1 MMRADRFTRAQI
13 LFLMLMLLAAPVY
26 SQALPQAS
34 YCATRA
40 DIAQTDTVPAVDKE
54 ALSQLSEICRSFY
67 TGQADVGPFTLYFTD
82 GMPAEGI
89 ITTGDRIAR
98 FRNGRPAPG
107 WEGRTMYFDND
118 GTAVTGLYETEG
130 RIYLFDDRGIM
141 TEGLSEYNGNTYY
154 STPQG
159 IGTGWVKTEEGE
171 EYFFPDGKRA
181 AGITQIDGVT
191 YVLSETG
198 QKLPAGI
205 CAVNGVKYAVGNQG
219 EMRTGFVESNSGT
232 VYAYPDGGI
241 AQGVSVIDG
250 KEYLFSQEG
259 ALIRNGWSEGKYAGS
274 DGEIMRSCVADGIVF
289 DPEGK
294 EMPNYGYGN
303 GGRLFIPDVGINVAL
318 QYDCTDW
325 NLNQSICDSQ
335 DTALFY
341 HACTYANDCIA
352 DHKHQGFAA
361 IAGCVPGET
370 MAYILRADGTVSS
383 YKCIGITEGTNDGN
397 TVTSDAG
404 IDILDHS
411 PYELQMYTCLEHWTH
426 VKITFWERV

>member
-274 DGEIMRSCVADGIVF
+274 D
-289 DPEGK
+289 
-294 EMPNYGYGN
+294 
-303 GGRLFIPDVGINVAL
+303 VAL